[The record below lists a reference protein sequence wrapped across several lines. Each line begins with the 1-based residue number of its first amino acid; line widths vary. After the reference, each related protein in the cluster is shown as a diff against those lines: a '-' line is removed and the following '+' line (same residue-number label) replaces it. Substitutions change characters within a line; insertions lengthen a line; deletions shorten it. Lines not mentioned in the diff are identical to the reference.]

1 MLRADQLEQAQKTVA
16 LFTKDGDQHSNL
28 FDMQARNN
36 SKIKKE

>member
-28 FDMQARNN
+28 FDMQAP
-36 SKIKKE
+36 KQFKT